1 MKNILVALCLTL
13 MFMNCKSDDDSHDN
27 SGTLQGEW
35 SLVNVSGGLA
45 GVDDNFDTG
54 VIVWSFNQETLTLT
68 VTNNNTEIVVY
79 DGLPTGTYE
88 YKVLTTDGVTSS
100 LVIDDYDF
108 SMIIDT
114 LTHTTLLLD
123 DGIVVDGFGVTF
135 KR

>member
-1 MKNILVALCLTL
+1 MKNIPVILCFTLV
-13 MFMNCKSDDDSHDN
+13 FINCKSDDDSQEN
-27 SGTLQGEW
+27 SATLQGKW

-54 VIVWSFNQETLTLT
+54 MIVWSFDQETFTLT
-68 VTNNNTEIVVY
+68 VTNTNTETVVY
-79 DGLPTGTYE
+79 DGLPTGTYD

-114 LTHTTLLLD
+114 LTRTTLLLD
-123 DGIVVDGFGVTF
+123 DGIVVDGFGVIF
-135 KR
+135 MR